1 MNEEPRREPSDH
13 ANVDVLEGSNA
24 IIELLAA
31 HQLTVA
37 PHVAARLGLG
47 LAGDA
52 DAIVQVATA
61 LRGSQRLGLASLPDP
76 LPLVPAIDAAVGP
89 DGAGLAAWER
99 QALVIAAVCIDDRI
113 DVLLTAT
120 GRSMAELVESR
131 LSRHL
136 LLVAGHFA
144 FADPRTRVWVHA
156 HASLADRTAAHA
168 ALAEACSATG
178 DGDQAVWHR
187 SLATLEGSSDLV
199 APLLDIASRADA
211 AGEAERAH
219 AVAREAASH
228 AAGDQAARA
237 QCIAGRAAL
246 HAGYVEEAER
256 WFDEVLRRG
265 DEHSRAAVLGDYLIA
280 VAMLSGDVPDRE
292 LDERLDDARR
302 AETRDDD
309 GLLLARALLMAAGLL
324 AERGATHRAAQR
336 LAQAGELLH
345 GTGVGLEQWQV
356 AHAWCSLFG
365 GSMFDTALRHPVG
378 LADDSEDRAST
389 QLPGA
394 SLFHSVRSLT
404 AALERGLAGDA
415 GGAARRLGTR
425 CDPVDAAER
434 QAVSSAERSPLMRA
448 ERAVAIALLELWAGE
463 VRRSAN
469 GLRQAAS
476 DLPIALAFGGLGAA
490 LARRLDLISTGSIGP
505 WARSLE
511 AVLPQPVLGVRRED
525 LVDRALAAHLQ
536 GRRAEA
542 ETLVALADERS
553 RSGLGCGLHLPGLDA
568 AAEEPDA
575 PGVVRVQF
583 GQHAQPAHCSG
594 RRTPDARLSSELR
607 HRMRCID
614 GAGFEAGYATVAER
628 ARTIVS
634 PYERARTELMLARV
648 CGSFGAHDRADRH
661 LVAAEHLFSD
671 CGAVGWLQAVSGER
685 AARSGLAQA
694 AVGPG
699 SGPGTDPWESSD
711 RRPVV
716 VAARRPPRGSGDG
729 RVAGA
734 NAERRESAASAASD
748 HPAVHHAALP
758 RTEEPGS
765 WDLVECRDAWARVLT
780 ERELEVA
787 MLVVEGISNRDAAA
801 RLFVSVRTVEVHVGR
816 VFSKLAVHSRV
827 ELAVL
832 AHRMRGR
839 MSGTHT

>member
-1 MNEEPRREPSDH
+1 MNEEPRREPRDR
-13 ANVDVLEGSNA
+13 AIVEVFEGSSA
-24 IIELLAA
+24 IIELLSRHRITA
-31 HQLTVA
+31 A
-37 PHVAARLGLG
+37 PHVATRLGLG
-47 LAGDA
+47 LGGDA

-61 LRGSQRLGLASLPDP
+61 LRSSQRLGLASLPDP

-89 DGAGLAAWER
+89 EGERLAPWER

-113 DVLLTAT
+113 DVLLSAT
-120 GRSMAELVESR
+120 GRSMADLVESR

-168 ALAEACSATG
+168 ALAEAYGATG
-178 DGDQAVWHR
+178 VVDQSVWHR

-199 APLLDIASRADA
+199 APLLEIAKRADA
-211 AGEAERAH
+211 AGDAERAH

-228 AAGDQAARA
+228 AVGDQAIQA
-237 QCIAGRAAL
+237 QRIAGRAAL
-246 HAGYVEEAER
+246 HAGFVEEAER
-256 WFDEVLRRG
+256 WFDEVMRRG
-265 DEHSRAAVLGDYLIA
+265 DESSRAAVLGDHLIA
-280 VAMLSGDVPDRE
+280 VAMSSGDVPDRE
-292 LDERLDDARR
+292 LDERLDRARR
-302 AETRDDD
+302 TGAPGDADRPH
-309 GLLLARALLMAAGLL
+309 LARALLVAAGLL
-324 AERGATHRAAQR
+324 AERGAMHRASQR

-345 GTGVGLEQWQV
+345 GTDLGHEEWQV
-356 AHAWCSLFG
+356 TRAWCSLFG
-365 GSMFDTALRHPVG
+365 GSMFGAGVRPPFG
-378 LADDSEDRAST
+378 PLADSAGDASAA
-389 QLPGA
+389 QFHGARFPGA
-394 SLFHSVRSLT
+394 AFFRSIRSLT
-404 AALERGLAGDA
+404 VALERGLSGDA
-415 GGAARRLGTR
+415 GGAARRLVMR
-425 CDPVDAAER
+425 CDPVDDASRPAES
-434 QAVSSAERSPLMRA
+434 AAERSPLMRA

-490 LARRLDLISTGSIGP
+490 LARRLDLISTGAVGP

-525 LVDRALAAHLQ
+525 LVDRAVTAHLQ

-568 AAEEPDA
+568 AAEDLAEPGIPVPALDH
-575 PGVVRVQF
+575 G
-583 GQHAQPAHCSG
+583 GPAHCTG
-594 RRTPDARLSSELR
+594 RRTPDARLASELR

-614 GAGFEAGYATVAER
+614 RAGFEAGYAIVAER
-628 ARTIVS
+628 ARDIVS

-648 CGSFGAHDRADRH
+648 CASFGASDRADRH
-661 LVAAEHLFSD
+661 LVAAEHLFGD
-671 CGAVGWLQAVSGER
+671 CGAAGWLQAVAGER
-685 AARSGLAQA
+685 EARRRPERPHTLEVFGRISPSTPAPQSDGAPGAVRAGGAGTGPTPDAARPATTATVRS
-694 AVGPG
+694 
-699 SGPGTDPWESSD
+699 TD
-711 RRPVV
+711 
-716 VAARRPPRGSGDG
+716 
-729 RVAGA
+729 
-734 NAERRESAASAASD
+734 AE
-748 HPAVHHAALP
+748 P
-758 RTEEPGS
+758 
-765 WDLVECRDAWARVLT
+765 WDLADCRDAWAQVLT

-801 RLFVSVRTVEVHVGR
+801 QLFVSVRTVEVHVGR
-816 VFSKLAVHSRV
+816 VFAKLAVHSRV

-839 MSGTHT
+839 MSGSPT